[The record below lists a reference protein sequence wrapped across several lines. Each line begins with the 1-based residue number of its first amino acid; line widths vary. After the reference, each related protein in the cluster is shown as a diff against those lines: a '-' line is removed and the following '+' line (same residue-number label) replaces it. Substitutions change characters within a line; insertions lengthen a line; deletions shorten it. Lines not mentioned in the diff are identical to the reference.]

1 MAVVEPT
8 ELSLRGGIRVWI
20 GGAGQDLVL
29 LHGAWAGAAAHWSHV
44 WDRLAECY
52 RVIAP
57 DLPGLGD
64 DRSAGLRS
72 AEEYVRWCTEALAI
86 LGVER
91 AWLVGNSFGAGIAV
105 RMASQSPVHGLV
117 LVNGLP
123 PPSLP
128 KPALPLLRLA
138 PVRAGITAFF
148 RRDAY
153 NPSTLARA
161 FADPANCPDPIAAV
175 CAGAYPE
182 RLRTVVDVVLA
193 GDPPARPPSIRTLVI
208 WGTADR
214 LAGSSVKAARRY
226 VDSLPGSNLR
236 LIADAGH
243 LPQVERPDA
252 FVETLTGFCSD

>member
-1 MAVVEPT
+1 MHW
-8 ELSLRGGIRVWI
+8 SRVW
-20 GGAGQDLVL
+20 G
-29 LHGAWAGAAAHWSHV
+29 
-44 WDRLAECY
+44 RLAEHY

-72 AEEYVRWCTEALAI
+72 AQEYVRWCTEVLAT

-105 RMASQSPVHGLV
+105 RMASQSRVHGLV

-123 PPSLP
+123 PPALP

-138 PVRAGITAFF
+138 LVRAGITAFF

-153 NPSTLARA
+153 SPSALARA
-161 FADPANCPDPIAAV
+161 FADPVNCPHEIAAV
-175 CAGAYPE
+175 CVGAQPQ

-193 GDPPARPPSIRTLVI
+193 GDPPARRPDTRTLVI
-208 WGTADR
+208 WGAADR
-214 LAGSSVKAARRY
+214 LAGSSVQAAQRY
-226 VDSLPGSNLR
+226 VGSLPDASLR
-236 LIADAGH
+236 LIDDAGH
-243 LPQVERPDA
+243 LPQIERPDA
-252 FVETLTGFCSD
+252 FIEAVTGFCSH